1 MTLEELDARHMKTF
15 DWMCRKLDKGKW
27 RSRRDYERLA
37 SKYDRMTREQCESLQ
52 NELRTLDGSP
62 TRNLMSL
69 LQVCYPGLS
78 LRHLA
83 RSLEEIGR
91 HDVAKRLKPLI
102 LQGNYTN
109 CLPVTF
115 TENRAESTFS
125 TSMQL
130 GLARV

>member
-15 DWMCRKLDKGKW
+15 DWMCRKLDNGKW
-27 RSRRDYERLA
+27 GFRRDYKRLA
-37 SKYDRMTREQCESLQ
+37 FIYDRITSEQCECLQ
-52 NELRTLDGSP
+52 NELRIPGGSP
-62 TRNLMSL
+62 TRKLMSL

>member
-1 MTLEELDARHMKTF
+1 MTLEELDGRHMKTF
-15 DWMCRKLDKGKW
+15 DWMCRKLDNGKW
-27 RSRRDYERLA
+27 GFRRDYKRLA
-37 SKYDRMTREQCESLQ
+37 FIYDRITSEQCECLQ
-52 NELRTLDGSP
+52 NELRIPGGSP
-62 TRNLMSL
+62 TRKLMSL